1 MITIDVDP
9 ITGISTGGSSA
20 FSDNSDTAGVGRGS
34 IAHSNSDIALSNV
47 TASDNAGG
55 GAELDNTYGT
65 GSILLTGNNTFN
77 DNGFNLDPS
86 VGLYAISNYNIS
98 LSQVTALRNGY
109 GAGEVHTWQP
119 VEEIYLLRIA
129 FSARIAQIAKKVLDS
144 LRYP

>member
-1 MITIDVDP
+1 MITIDVNP

-20 FSDNSDTAGVGRGS
+20 FSDNSDTAGVGRGL
-34 IAHSNSDIALSNV
+34 IAHSNSDIAPSNV

-77 DNGFNLDPS
+77 DNGFDLDPS

-98 LSQVTALRNGY
+98 LARSQPRNGY
-109 GAGEVHTWQP
+109 GAGGGAYMATSGGD
-119 VEEIYLLRIA
+119 YLLRIA
-129 FSARIAQIAKKVLDS
+129 FSARIAQIVKKVLDS
-144 LRYP
+144 LRFP